1 MENLLLFFGR
11 LHPLV
16 VHLPIGI
23 LLLLAL
29 LELAG
34 RWSRFPR
41 LGEAQRTAVLA
52 CGAAAAVMA
61 AGLGWLLAERGDF
74 SGTLL
79 DRHRLLGFLTAGGAI
94 ALLVV
99 QGLRWQR
106 VYAPLLALTVGLITA
121 AGHYGGAMV
130 HGEHYL
136 TELLPG
142 KWQRALGV
150 PPSAMAGVRELPLD
164 PATAQVFADVVHP
177 ILEQRCVAC
186 HGEAKSQG
194 DLRMDSWEAMLL
206 GGKHGALFKPG
217 DVAGSR
223 MIQRM
228 LLPLDHEERMPPKT
242 KPQLSDEELM
252 LIEWWVGSGAP
263 RIGTV
268 AQAAPPPEVADI
280 LAERMGAG
288 REEAPRP
295 DRAAVLAQAAAL
307 SAQLGIEIRPLSV
320 DAPWLMVSARLQL
333 KQFGDAQLVTLAAL
347 GPVIHWLDLGETA
360 VSDAGLAQLS
370 TMSELRRLQLDRTA
384 VTDAGL
390 AALAPLARLESL
402 NLFGT
407 AVTDGGLVA
416 LEALPRLRRLHVWQT
431 QVTPAGAQALA
442 KEQTDARRIRRW
454 EEEIAA
460 RERMIRAEQFEVT
473 MGETFPAVKVAFPP
487 PGEEKAAP

>member
-1 MENLLLFFGR
+1 
-11 LHPLV
+11 
-16 VHLPIGI
+16 
-23 LLLLAL
+23 
-29 LELAG
+29 
-34 RWSRFPR
+34 
-41 LGEAQRTAVLA
+41 
-52 CGAAAAVMA
+52 
-61 AGLGWLLAERGDF
+61 
-74 SGTLL
+74 
-79 DRHRLLGFLTAGGAI
+79 
-94 ALLVV
+94 
-99 QGLRWQR
+99 
-106 VYAPLLALTVGLITA
+106 
-121 AGHYGGAMV
+121 MV

-288 REEAPRP
+288 REEAPRG
-295 DRAAVLAQAAAL
+295 REEA
-307 SAQLGIEIRPLSV
+307 
-320 DAPWLMVSARLQL
+320 ARLATRAPAELPALRVSSRNVSQTGTISASGHQ
-333 KQFGDAQLVTLAAL
+333 KGFDFVSFQFQRVRSMAWGPIWTTAPRMTMPCPSTLRARPPAA
-347 GPVIHWLDLGETA
+347 TRMA
-360 VSDAGLAQLS
+360 VS
-370 TMSELRRLQLDRTA
+370 R
-384 VTDAGL
+384 
-390 AALAPLARLESL
+390 
-402 NLFGT
+402 
-407 AVTDGGLVA
+407 A
-416 LEALPRLRRLHVWQT
+416 LER
-431 QVTPAGAQALA
+431 
-442 KEQTDARRIRRW
+442 
-454 EEEIAA
+454 
-460 RERMIRAEQFEVT
+460 
-473 MGETFPAVKVAFPP
+473 PP
-487 PGEEKAAP
+487 PRWSRMPYLAS